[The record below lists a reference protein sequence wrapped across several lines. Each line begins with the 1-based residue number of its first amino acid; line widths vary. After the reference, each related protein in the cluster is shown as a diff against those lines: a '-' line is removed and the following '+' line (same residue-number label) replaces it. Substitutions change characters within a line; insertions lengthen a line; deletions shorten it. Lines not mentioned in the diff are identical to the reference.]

1 MKKTHFIIAFLFT
14 ATVSFSQS
22 ISTDTIHWSSAKAL
36 TWSDFKGD
44 VNDTLVGEGKADI
57 QILASTKKGSRFK
70 VSTTYVVT
78 VFDWRNS
85 WVKPKSERDTYLA
98 YFQVMFDIGEL
109 YSRKLRKSIKE
120 EAQDAYPMSFEEK
133 YNAVKIGFKD
143 RCNQFNKE
151 SKLGT
156 YDLAIKRWIDNVTA
170 ELAELD
176 AYKQAPVK
184 QTK

>member
-1 MKKTHFIIAFLFT
+1 MKKNYPLIAFLLL
-14 ATVSFSQS
+14 AICSFSQS
-22 ISTDTIHWSSAKAL
+22 ISSDTIHWSASKL
-36 TWSDFKGD
+36 LSWSDFKGD

-57 QILASTKKGSRFK
+57 QILASSKKGSRFTG
-70 VSTTYVVT
+70 STTYVVT
-78 VFDWRNS
+78 VFDWRSS
-85 WVKPKSERDTYLA
+85 WVKPKSERDSYLA

-120 EAQDAYPMSFEEK
+120 EAQDAYPMSFDEK
-133 YNAVKIGFKD
+133 YNAAIIGFKD

-156 YDLAIKRWIDNVTA
+156 YDLAIKRWMENVKA
-170 ELAELD
+170 ELVELD
-176 AYKQAPVK
+176 GYKQAPVK

>member
-1 MKKTHFIIAFLFT
+1 MKKYLIFLALTFVT
-14 ATVSFSQS
+14 LSTFSQ
-22 ISTDTIHWSSAKAL
+22 IITTDTIHWSNGKLLS
-36 TWSDFKGD
+36 WSDFKGD
-44 VNDTLVGEGKADI
+44 VSDTAVSSSEAVI
-57 QILASTKKGSRFK
+57 QILATSKKGSRF
-70 VSTTYVVT
+70 SANTTYVVT

-85 WVKPKSERDTYLA
+85 WVKPKSETDTYLN

-120 EAQDAYPMSFEEK
+120 EALDAYPMSFEEK
-133 YNAVKIGFKD
+133 YNAAKIGFKD
-143 RCNQFNKE
+143 RCKQFNKE

-156 YDLAIKRWIDNVTA
+156 YDLAINRWVDNVKA

-176 AYKQAPVK
+176 AFKQQPVK